1 MIAAEKKKLKA
12 QAHALKPV
20 VMIGQA
26 GLTDAVLAEIGIA
39 LESHEL
45 IKVKIRADKDERIA
59 MGNTICDKTGASL
72 VQFIG
77 QIAVIYKV
85 RPQQPIKTKPKPK
98 KVFARTLR
106 STETKQKSADKQSY
120 GKRK

>member
-1 MIAAEKKKLKA
+1 MIAAEKKKLKS
-12 QAHALKPV
+12 QAHALKLV

-39 LESHEL
+39 LDNHEL
-45 IKVKIRADKDERIA
+45 IKIKIRADKNARVV
-59 MGNTICDKTGASL
+59 MGSAICDKTGASL

-85 RPQQPIKTKPKPK
+85 RPQQPTKTNPKPK
-98 KVFARTLR
+98 KVFARTPR
-106 STETKQKSADKQSY
+106 PTEIKQKLTNKHGH
-120 GKRK
+120 GKR